1 MKKEY
6 REYVEEFLENI
17 IKHENSIGIKL
28 DNLDNNCIAYPVNH
42 DEKIKE
48 LDKPYFDLE
57 WLLSQNDYHVFY
69 GNKFF
74 TDKNKIHTDSID
86 ELTYSKL
93 NEDDKKMIKTIIESI
108 FETKYDKSKKVN
120 NFKMN
125 K

>member
-1 MKKEY
+1 M
-6 REYVEEFLENI
+6 
-17 IKHENSIGIKL
+17 
-28 DNLDNNCIAYPVNH
+28 
-42 DEKIKE
+42 
-48 LDKPYFDLE
+48 
-57 WLLSQNDYHVFY
+57 FY

>member
-1 MKKEY
+1 M
-6 REYVEEFLENI
+6 
-17 IKHENSIGIKL
+17 
-28 DNLDNNCIAYPVNH
+28 CIR
-42 DEKIKE
+42 DR
-48 LDKPYFDLE
+48 PYFDLE